1 MGLELLSGLLDRCAL
16 LLEPAF
22 VGSEGFLHL
31 NDPALPLREVPCL
44 GLQVLGIPLKIGVHL
59 MDSLGLS
66 HPILL
71 HLGGPRSLESISR
84 ARCSTSLFKRSAS
97 SFNNEAD
104 RDASWAAFSRR
115 VTSSSFCATHSTS
128 W

>member
-71 HLGGPRSLESISR
+71 QLGARRTELEKDRERKASVRFESSVAWRAISSL
-84 ARCSTSLFKRSAS
+84 
-97 SFNNEAD
+97 
-104 RDASWAAFSRR
+104 
-115 VTSSSFCATHSTS
+115 
-128 W
+128 

>member
-22 VGSEGFLHL
+22 VGSEGFLDL

-71 HLGGPRSLESISR
+71 QLGASRSDLCLERVQGLRPLPKFRRMACGFFPEAPFPRLHSECSL
-84 ARCSTSLFKRSAS
+84 
-97 SFNNEAD
+97 
-104 RDASWAAFSRR
+104 
-115 VTSSSFCATHSTS
+115 
-128 W
+128 